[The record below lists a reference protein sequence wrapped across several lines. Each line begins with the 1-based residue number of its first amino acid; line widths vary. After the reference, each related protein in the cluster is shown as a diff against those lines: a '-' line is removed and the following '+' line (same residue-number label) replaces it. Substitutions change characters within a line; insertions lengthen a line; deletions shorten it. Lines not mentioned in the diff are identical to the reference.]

1 MRPLFLPVL
10 LAAAVAVRGQ
20 DCSIPF
26 TDPLFAVQVESGVW
40 YGNATRF
47 DGGTDSLRLNLY
59 KPVGDGQTQRPL
71 VVLIHGGGFFE
82 GSRDEFN
89 PWAEELASKGWAA
102 ATISYRLGF
111 YGSWLFGPPYA
122 NDPHELRRAIY
133 RAMQDAKGAVRF
145 LKGRHEQDS
154 TSTTAM
160 FLLGGSAGAITALH
174 AAYLDNPSEK
184 PADCGAIGDVQHFL
198 SFYPRP
204 DLGSMD
210 GDLNLNGQDASVMGV
225 VNIYGAL
232 MDTAYIGSAE
242 DAALFSYHQSG
253 DPVVGCGLQQPY
265 WGIGLGIPDNNPWLF
280 GSCLIEARTQHL
292 GYGADRYRF
301 ILHPGNEHAIHDL
314 EGVTAELVQWMR
326 DVMCGIPTAVPQ
338 VEPGTLARLAP
349 NPAAATTTLSLP
361 SPAPASYTITDLQGR
376 PLRQGTVAGGHAVL
390 DLLGLP
396 PGWYL
401 VRIHGTGGVLRLVKE

>member
-154 TSTTAM
+154 TSTTAV

-292 GYGADRYRF
+292 GYGTDRYRF

-390 DLLGLP
+390 DLHGLP

>member
-26 TDPLFAVQVESGVW
+26 TDSLFAVQVESGVW

-292 GYGADRYRF
+292 GYGTDRYRF

-390 DLLGLP
+390 DLHGLP

>member
-26 TDPLFAVQVESGVW
+26 TDSLFAVQVESGVW

-154 TSTTAM
+154 TSTTAV

-232 MDTAYIGSAE
+232 MDTAYIESAE

-292 GYGADRYRF
+292 GYGTDRYRF

-390 DLLGLP
+390 DLHGLP

>member
-10 LAAAVAVRGQ
+10 LTAAVAVRGQ

-154 TSTTAM
+154 TSTTAV

-204 DLGSMD
+204 DVGSMD

-292 GYGADRYRF
+292 GYGTDRYRF

-390 DLLGLP
+390 DLHGLP

>member
-1 MRPLFLPVL
+1 
-10 LAAAVAVRGQ
+10 
-20 DCSIPF
+20 
-26 TDPLFAVQVESGVW
+26 
-40 YGNATRF
+40 
-47 DGGTDSLRLNLY
+47 
-59 KPVGDGQTQRPL
+59 
-71 VVLIHGGGFFE
+71 
-82 GSRDEFN
+82 
-89 PWAEELASKGWAA
+89 A

-154 TSTTAM
+154 TSTTAV

-232 MDTAYIGSAE
+232 MDTAYIESAE

-292 GYGADRYRF
+292 GYGTDRYRF

-390 DLLGLP
+390 DLHGLP

>member
-1 MRPLFLPVL
+1 MRPLLFPAL
-10 LAAAVAVRGQ
+10 LAAVFVRGQ

-122 NDPHELRRAIY
+122 NDPHELHRAIY

-154 TSTTAM
+154 TSTTAV

-174 AAYLDNPSEK
+174 AAFLENPSEK

-292 GYGADRYRF
+292 GYSTDRYRF

-338 VEPGTLARLAP
+338 VETGTVARLAP

-401 VRIHGTGGVLRLVKE
+401 VRIHGPGGVLRLVKE

>member
-26 TDPLFAVQVESGVW
+26 TDSLFAVQVESGVW

-154 TSTTAM
+154 TSTTAV

-232 MDTAYIGSAE
+232 MDTAYIESAE

-292 GYGADRYRF
+292 GYGADHYRF

-390 DLLGLP
+390 DLHGLP